1 MSEQRTTIPPER
13 RIQRIQLEP
22 YDDVVSIKDR
32 LQFVKTNRIL
42 LVLPNKGNV
51 LQRKLDLV
59 LVQREAA
66 RQGLRLAL
74 VTTDPTVA
82 EHARELNIS
91 AFYTV
96 EQARTS
102 RWSRPR
108 NKVFVDRADRPAQMD
123 PFEFEDLQ
131 RRATRLKSA
140 PSRFQWTLNRLT
152 SGLIFGAA
160 VIAFLFVLFATIPS
174 ASVTITPASDQISAS
189 IPMIADPDIQRPLPE
204 ILTVPAENRRL
215 IQDATVEIATTG
227 RRNAENSLAE
237 GVVSFTNNTGLAT
250 LIPSGTVIQTATSPA
265 IQFETLD
272 DVALAARQGA
282 TADVSIR
289 ALESSSG
296 VQGNV
301 GSDAITVVPGSLAE
315 SVSVTNFNPTY
326 GGGVTETAFAT
337 QADQDRLLNLVR
349 QQLLQ
354 NARDFLRL
362 SLDEG
367 SSYLVNDSI
376 SIAEERTLIYSAEV
390 NEPADNISLTMQGVV
405 EVTIIDLNAA
415 RIIAD
420 VVIKKDYIPN
430 GRVPV
435 DGTITYRRG
444 DVIEFLPDGRIAF
457 QMRVEGESIV
467 DIDPQSVRELI
478 AGSSA
483 RDAQAKME
491 ETYLLDPRHP
501 PEIDT
506 FPGFINRLP
515 FFPARIHVEIS
526 PA

>member
-1 MSEQRTTIPPER
+1 MSEQRASIPPER

-42 LVLPNKGNV
+42 LVLPTRGNI

-59 LVQREAA
+59 LIQREAA
-66 RQGLRLAL
+66 RRGLRLAL
-74 VTTDPTVA
+74 VTTDPNVA
-82 EHARELNIS
+82 EHAQELNIS

-102 RWSRPR
+102 RWNRPR
-108 NKVFVDRADRPAQMD
+108 NKVFIDRADRPIQMD
-123 PFEFEDLQ
+123 PFEFEELQ
-131 RRATRLKSA
+131 RRATRLKQA
-140 PSRFQWTLNRLT
+140 PSRMRWTVNRMT
-152 SGLIFGAA
+152 SGLIFGVA
-160 VIAFLFVLFATIPS
+160 VIAFLFLIFALIPS
-174 ASVTITPASDQISAS
+174 ASVTITPASDQINIS
-189 IPMIADPDIQRPLPE
+189 IPMFADPNVDRPLPE
-204 ILTVPAENRRL
+204 KLTVPAENRRL
-215 IQDATVEIATTG
+215 IQDATAEIATTG

-250 LIPSGTVIQTATSPA
+250 LIPAGTIIQTDTSPA
-265 IQFETLD
+265 IQFETVD

-282 TADVSIR
+282 TTDVGIR

-301 GSDAITVVPGSLAE
+301 GSDAVTVVTGSLAE

-349 QQLLQ
+349 QQLIQ
-354 NARDFLRL
+354 HARDFLLL

-367 SSYLVNDSI
+367 SSYLVNDSLKI
-376 SIAEERTLIYSAEV
+376 VEERTLIYSAEV
-390 NEPADNISLTMQGVV
+390 NEPAENISLTMQGVV
-405 EVTIIDLNAA
+405 EVTVIDLSAA
-415 RIIAD
+415 RIVAD
-420 VVIKKDYIPN
+420 VVIKKDYIPD

-435 DGTITYRRG
+435 EGTISYRRG
-444 DVIEFLPDGRIAF
+444 EVLEFMPDGRIAF

-467 DIDPQSVRELI
+467 DIDTQSVKELI
-478 AGSSA
+478 VGLSA
-483 RDAQAKME
+483 RDAQAMIE
-491 ETYLLDPRHP
+491 ENYLLDPRHP
-501 PEIDT
+501 PQIDT
-506 FPGFINRLP
+506 FPGFFNRIP
-515 FFPARIHVEIS
+515 FVPARIRVEIS
-526 PA
+526 PP